1 MKVNFLKNKFSNKSY
16 VLFLV
21 TILMAFPL
29 YGQSNQD
36 AINQSKLYNEFRVD
50 FYKYEKQH
58 GHYIQTNN
66 VKMHYLEW
74 GNPKNPTLI
83 WIHGTYSNGYE
94 LYEIIDDL
102 VKMNLHVIA
111 IDYYG
116 HGFTDIPKKDVSIY
130 HVVDD
135 WIS

>member
-1 MKVNFLKNKFSNKSY
+1 MKDKSTKKRNLNKCYF
-16 VLFLV
+16 LFLITV
-21 TILMAFPL
+21 LMVIPL
-29 YGQSNQD
+29 YGQSNKMINQD
-36 AINQSKLYNEFRVD
+36 SINQSKLYNEFRID
-50 FYKYEKQH
+50 FDKYEKQY

-102 VKMNLHVIA
+102 VKMNLQIIA
-111 IDYYG
+111 ID
-116 HGFTDIPKKDVSIY
+116 
-130 HVVDD
+130 
-135 WIS
+135 

>member
-50 FYKYEKQH
+50 FDKYEKQH

-116 HGFTDIPKKDVSIY
+116 HGFTDIPKKM
-130 HVVDD
+130 
-135 WIS
+135 